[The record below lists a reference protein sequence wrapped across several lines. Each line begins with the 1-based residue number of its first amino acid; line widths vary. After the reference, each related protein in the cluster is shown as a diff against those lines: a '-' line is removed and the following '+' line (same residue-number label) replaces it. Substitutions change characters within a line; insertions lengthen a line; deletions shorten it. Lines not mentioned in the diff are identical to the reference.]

1 MTVLR
6 FTLTPGQKCKARE
19 RGLFVY
25 EIEGGEVKD
34 FAFDNKQGTLVSDQR
49 LNVPCSLSDIDE
61 LDNDVDKELAMRSAL
76 IGMGA
81 SSVAG

>member
-6 FTLTPGQKCKARE
+6 STILTPGQKRKARE

-34 FAFDNKQGTLVSDQR
+34 FALEDKQGTLVSDQR
-49 LNVPCSLSDIDE
+49 INVPCSLSDIDV
-61 LDNDVDKELAMRSAL
+61 DNDADKELAMRSAL